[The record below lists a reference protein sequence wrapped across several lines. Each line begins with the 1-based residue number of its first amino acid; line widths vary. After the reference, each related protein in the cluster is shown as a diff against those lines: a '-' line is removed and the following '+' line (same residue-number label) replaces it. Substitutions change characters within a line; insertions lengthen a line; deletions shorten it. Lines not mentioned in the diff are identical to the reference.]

1 MSDTIK
7 RFVPSQITTPTFN
20 HHAESSDFGRCVAIR
35 SLPIATDT
43 DLLNGYNPIQV
54 CVLFFSSCIVIPSL
68 LFSPFVLFQMCS
80 LHECGLLILWT
91 VLCNTTNTHTDLMNK
106 RIEHQSLWSKVK
118 LIQNKVIDLSASVR
132 QMFQLKRVRPT
143 SKSFDKTRSYFESEL
158 FNDIALQELHRMNA
172 ADEEKLLTTFRCTA
186 IELTHDGILIST
198 NENFLLLGRKS
209 FKNESFR
216 RIQIDS
222 CKNVRVEC
230 MLSLIGFG
238 DDIVVIVLNNGAVKS
253 LCCDLSDEID
263 DFLANSDTDETSS
276 TGSSLSPTAVGG
288 GSGAAAADPDANA
301 KASTAYA
308 LPVDS
313 IVFAVAPASSGPVQT
328 MTAMAAPHH
337 GNIDGYLTDGNS
349 LGKSCTIQSLV
360 LNERKIYDEHQST
373 LNHLENIEYNKASA
387 ATIETVPIKSMQQK
401 SIRCTQLLN
410 GQTLFNNTMDLFSV
424 SPPVSHQNLVQLI
437 KSNKLIILRKN
448 RLRIYDLIANHMI
461 EMPSK
466 RQNRKYI
473 DATTTTADHNEEYL
487 VSDSIEIFEKK

>member
-1 MSDTIK
+1 
-7 RFVPSQITTPTFN
+7 
-20 HHAESSDFGRCVAIR
+20 
-35 SLPIATDT
+35 
-43 DLLNGYNPIQV
+43 
-54 CVLFFSSCIVIPSL
+54 
-68 LFSPFVLFQMCS
+68 
-80 LHECGLLILWT
+80 
-91 VLCNTTNTHTDLMNK
+91 MNK

-132 QMFQLKRVRPT
+132 QMFELKRARPT

-158 FNDIALQELHRMNA
+158 FSDVALQELHRMNA
-172 ADEEKLLTTFRCTA
+172 ADDEKLLTTFRCTS
-186 IELTHDGILIST
+186 IELTRDGILIST

-222 CKNVRVEC
+222 SKSIRVEC
-230 MLSLIGFG
+230 MLSLIGFD
-238 DDIVVIVLNNGAVKS
+238 DDIAVIVLNNGAVKS

-263 DFLANSDTDETSS
+263 EFLANSDIDEASSS
-276 TGSSLSPTAVGG
+276 TVSSLSPTAA
-288 GSGAAAADPDANA
+288 AAAADA
-301 KASTAYA
+301 KSSTAFA

-313 IVFAVAPASSGPVQT
+313 IIFSVAPASNGPVQT

-337 GNIDGYLTDGNS
+337 GNINGFLTDGNS
-349 LGKSCTIQSLV
+349 MGKSCTIQSLV
-360 LNERKIYDEHQST
+360 LNERKIYDERQSS
-373 LNHLENIEYNKASA
+373 LNHLDNLEYNKAA
-387 ATIETVPIKSMQQK
+387 QGIETVPIKSMMQK

-410 GQTLFNNTMDLFSV
+410 GQTLFSNSMDIFSI
-424 SPPVSHQNLVQLI
+424 PPASHQHLVQLI

-466 RQNRKYI
+466 RQNQTFI

-487 VSDSIEIFEKK
+487 VSSIEI